1 MKKILIICLII
12 AILSLLSIGILIG
25 SIPSVG
31 SYAISKIT
39 GYEVRISKINFTYTD
54 GIIVCSLNDLSV
66 KGNVE
71 GYVKKWILSVAIKEG
86 FHLKNVVFSDFD
98 LKISDLKGKKR
109 FVPLSI
115 KLLEIKNGKVA
126 FSNHTFIVH
135 EIKINNLKPGT
146 PFTFEMGIEND
157 YWFKSFKAS
166 GEGMYKSGAP
176 DLKGQINLTQLNLNK
191 LSYNLK
197 GKANVNGPFI
207 YTKKEFSLN
216 GPFEI
221 FDYEERDKPFR
232 KALSVGK
239 ARGNVLLTYAGAVT
253 DIKMSQMQFKGT
265 PLTLNLKFE
274 KNDLARLELGSDFLD
289 LQDIKHY
296 ITIDRL
302 AKTPVDI
309 WNYLH
314 EGKVKIKKFIL
325 PKENIV
331 SADLE
336 LKDGDISYKNHNFK
350 NVEGS
355 ITFDD
360 KKINLSNFKGEC
372 SGQVCFVMYQALYP
386 LQATKR

>member
-86 FHLKNVVFSDFD
+86 FHLKNVVFSD
-98 LKISDLKGKKR
+98 
-109 FVPLSI
+109 
-115 KLLEIKNGKVA
+115 
-126 FSNHTFIVH
+126 SNHTFIVH

-146 PFTFEMGIEND
+146 PFTFEMGIENY

-296 ITIDRL
+296 ITIDHL
-302 AKTPVDI
+302 TKTPVDI

-360 KKINLSNFKGEC
+360 KKINLSNFKG
-372 SGQVCFVMYQALYP
+372 SVQDKYVS
-386 LQATKR
+386 